1 MTKKDF
7 KLLERVFEREIAGHL
22 LQSGSR
28 EYERLETEGMVDFK
42 NIVLGGRFPVTIK
55 GWVLTHRGRI
65 VYCQECSSNQGA
77 KQETG

>member
-7 KLLERVFEREIAGHL
+7 KLLERVFEREISGHL
-22 LQSGSR
+22 LQSESK
-28 EYERLETEGMVDFK
+28 EYERLEAEGMVDFK

-65 VYCQECSSNQGA
+65 AYCQECSNDQG
-77 KQETG
+77 